1 MPSLEN
7 FYDLYQLL
15 WEPLLFIDNY
25 DLAARSIDTKE
36 AKRKEAQRYMFTND
50 FIGRASHVIH
60 GAANVSKTLK
70 QAKAN

>member
-1 MPSLEN
+1 MVEKGMHPHFE
-7 FYDLYQLL
+7 FRAT
-15 WEPLLFIDNY
+15 LFHQKI
-25 DLAARSIDTKE
+25 KE
-36 AKRKEAQRYMFTND
+36 AKRKEAQRYMFTNN